1 MKSFKHDTA
10 KNGKAKQSF
19 DGLLDSGSWQF
30 WTNGVF
36 DALKEMNENLCDA
49 EDDIRRYDSDG
60 AISYSHSSN
69 QSKRDSVGADIG
81 VLSKFMDKV
90 DGVVSEKVDEP
101 FYKDLDAFVDGM
113 QDLSITTYTT
123 TNRIGATTTTTVF
136 ENSYTQK
143 QVEVPKKDANIEDL
157 LSGDNF
163 YGNQLTDMYDKWKL
177 ANPDE
182 KDVSKSDFI
191 VGSVHTRA
199 FEYKSIKD
207 EQQEKEFWVNIVS
220 AVVIIGVGI
229 FCPPAGLALGLVM
242 GGLEMS
248 SAISGKD
255 WVSGR
260 ELDSG
265 ERVLRGGLSL
275 LDIVPGVKALSSGAK
290 AVTTSTRL
298 AGLTD
303 NVLTSSAKN
312 AATKIDDV
320 IRLGKSEI
328 ASRLGNLKTA
338 ANDAIQAAGTRLTTA
353 LDEASETVARF
364 SDNISNALPQR
375 QLAAEGVGALPAG
388 SKAATNL
395 SKASDE
401 VRSVLSR
408 IDTSLGGGGRSA
420 SGKIDEVVASGDDIV
435 SSGARYGD
443 RRISDDLYKELRG
456 ETPTPQLRDKVNEG
470 ISLPMRDP
478 AIPGKEVT
486 SRLEADHIVS
496 MDKIAKMEGFEKLTR
511 EEQIALLNYEDNF
524 TGLSKSANSSK
535 GSKSFE
541 EWIMYKKEG
550 IPIDSVYRERMIRIE
565 KELEVR
571 IQQIIDE
578 TLRGR

>member
-290 AVTTSTRL
+290 AVTTGTRL
-298 AGLTD
+298 AGLAD

-338 ANDAIQAAGTRLTTA
+338 ANDAIQAAGTRLTRA

-420 SGKIDEVVASGDDIV
+420 SGKIDEVVKESDKVKNFQSRIDDIRGKMPNSKLKNQGNMAIADV
-435 SSGARYGD
+435 NIKNLPDEFMAHSKIHGPDSKGAELGKFSSSSENKFFESYTVDKFPRYND
-443 RRISDDLYKELRG
+443 TEVKILEDIASKIKDPSISGKIDLYTEL
-456 ETPTPQLRDKVNEG
+456 
-470 ISLPMRDP
+470 P
-478 AIPGKEVT
+478 ACQSCSNVI
-486 SRLEADHIVS
+486 LEFRRKFPNI
-496 MDKIAKMEGFEKLTR
+496 E
-511 EEQIALLNYEDNF
+511 LNIF
-524 TGLSKSANSSK
+524 TK
-535 GSKSFE
+535 
-541 EWIMYKKEG
+541 
-550 IPIDSVYRERMIRIE
+550 
-565 KELEVR
+565 
-571 IQQIIDE
+571 
-578 TLRGR
+578 

>member
-1 MKSFKHDTA
+1 VKSFKHDTA

-69 QSKRDSVGADIG
+69 RSKRDSVGADIG

-113 QDLSITTYTT
+113 QDLSITTYIT

-191 VGSVHTRA
+191 VGSVHSRA

-290 AVTTSTRL
+290 AVTTGTRL
-298 AGLTD
+298 AGLAD

-338 ANDAIQAAGTRLTTA
+338 ANDAIQAAGTRLTTV

-420 SGKIDEVVASGDDIV
+420 SGKIDEVVD
-435 SSGARYGD
+435 
-443 RRISDDLYKELRG
+443 
-456 ETPTPQLRDKVNEG
+456 G
-470 ISLPMRDP
+470 ISETKIKRSQAELDELAKDPAHNGKINKKSIEERDVGLALEEAGEVPKLQRDP
-478 AIPGKEVT
+478 TGKAEFIDETGQKWDVKGFH
-486 SRLEADHIVS
+486 SQYAPKGYNLESALENIKNSILNGENVMLDTRKMFPEHIQELV
-496 MDKIAKMEGFEKLTR
+496 DALTR
-511 EEQIALLNYEDNF
+511 E
-524 TGLSKSANSSK
+524 GL
-535 GSKSFE
+535 
-541 EWIMYKKEG
+541 
-550 IPIDSVYRERMIRIE
+550 IDKVKIWP
-565 KELEVR
+565 K
-571 IQQIIDE
+571 
-578 TLRGR
+578 

>member
-1 MKSFKHDTA
+1 MKSFEHDTA

-60 AISYSHSSN
+60 AISYSHLSN
-69 QSKRDSVGADIG
+69 RSKRDSVGADIG
-81 VLSKFMDKV
+81 VLSKFMDQV
-90 DGVVSEKVDEP
+90 DGVVNEKVDEP
-101 FYKDLDAFVDGM
+101 FHKVLDAFVDGM

-143 QVEVPKKDANIEDL
+143 QVEVPKSKANIEDL

-163 YGNQLTDMYDKWKL
+163 YGNQLTDMYDEWKL

-220 AVVIIGVGI
+220 AVVIIGVGV

-265 ERVLRGGLSL
+265 ERVLRGGLAL
-275 LDIVPGVKALSSGAK
+275 LDIVPGVKALSSGTK
-290 AVTTSTRL
+290 AVTTGARL
-298 AGLTD
+298 TGLAD
-303 NVLTSSAKN
+303 NVFTSGMKTAT
-312 AATKIDDV
+312 TKIDDV

-328 ASRLGNLKTA
+328 ASRLGNLKTV

-364 SDNISNALPQR
+364 SDNINNALPKR

-388 SKAATNL
+388 SAATSL

-401 VRSVLSR
+401 VRAVLSR
-408 IDTSLGGGGRSA
+408 IDTSLGGVKRGA
-420 SGKIDEVVASGDDIV
+420 DDIV
-435 SSGARYGD
+435 EEGAKVVNDLSDIPSTYEERLSQTPVNNGEWVGVRGESKFVSNLDEVNDVLKEAGIDGIEYSEAIPDFAPMSVNEVEIPNMVTD
-443 RRISDDLYKELRG
+443 RRINFR
-456 ETPTPQLRDKVNEG
+456 
-470 ISLPMRDP
+470 
-478 AIPGKEVT
+478 
-486 SRLEADHIVS
+486 EADELL
-496 MDKIAKMEGFEKLTR
+496 AEKLGVTR
-511 EEQIALLNYEDNF
+511 KDIVKLRKEQKLTWHELNDMKTMQLVPTIINSKFGHLGGVAEIKKLLSMLGE
-524 TGLSKSANSSK
+524 
-535 GSKSFE
+535 
-541 EWIMYKKEG
+541 
-550 IPIDSVYRERMIRIE
+550 
-565 KELEVR
+565 
-571 IQQIIDE
+571 
-578 TLRGR
+578 